1 MKLNLSNILTLS
13 RILVIP
19 VILIL
24 IYLKS
29 PFYGWIAFVLFC
41 IAGITDFFDGY
52 FARKQNITSEF
63 GKMLDPIADKLL
75 VVGVLIV
82 LMIKG
87 TIVDLSIL
95 AALLIIFREIFI
107 SGLREFAANRNSQAS
122 IDVSQVG
129 KLKTAIQML
138 SLLLILSSLV
148 LKNLI
153 ILLNIGIIFLWISM
167 LLALI
172 SGYKYYKS
180 VFN

>member
-1 MKLNLSNILTLS
+1 MKNLPNVLTISRIVLLAPLLIMIYLPNDQLNLIS
-13 RILVIP
+13 
-19 VILIL
+19 VILFIL
-24 IYLKS
+24 IAL
-29 PFYGWIAFVLFC
+29 
-41 IAGITDFFDGY
+41 TDFFDGF
-52 FARKQNITSEF
+52 FARRQYITSEF

-87 TIVDLSIL
+87 TIEDLSIL
-95 AALLIIFREIFI
+95 PALLIIFREIFI
-107 SGLREFAANRNSQAS
+107 SGLREFAANRDSQAS

>member
-1 MKLNLSNILTLS
+1 MKNLPNVLTISRIVLLAPLLIMIYLPNDQLNLIS
-13 RILVIP
+13 
-19 VILIL
+19 VILFIL
-24 IYLKS
+24 IAL
-29 PFYGWIAFVLFC
+29 
-41 IAGITDFFDGY
+41 TDFFDGY
-52 FARKQNITSEF
+52 FARRQNITSEF

-87 TIVDLSIL
+87 TIEDLSIL
-95 AALLIIFREIFI
+95 PALLIIFREIFI

-153 ILLNIGIIFLWISM
+153 ILLSIGIIFLWISM

>member
-1 MKLNLSNILTLS
+1 MKNLPNVLTISRIVLLAPLLIMIYLPNDQLNLIS
-13 RILVIP
+13 
-19 VILIL
+19 VILFIL
-24 IYLKS
+24 IAL
-29 PFYGWIAFVLFC
+29 
-41 IAGITDFFDGY
+41 TDFFDGF
-52 FARKQNITSEF
+52 FARRQNITSEF

-87 TIVDLSIL
+87 TIEDLSIL
-95 AALLIIFREIFI
+95 PALLIIFREIFI

-148 LKNLI
+148 LKNLT
-153 ILLNIGIIFLWISM
+153 ILLNIGIILLWISM
-167 LLALI
+167 VLALI

>member
-1 MKLNLSNILTLS
+1 MKNLPNVLTISRIVLLAPLLIMIYLPNDQLNLIS
-13 RILVIP
+13 
-19 VILIL
+19 VILFIL
-24 IYLKS
+24 IAL
-29 PFYGWIAFVLFC
+29 
-41 IAGITDFFDGY
+41 TDFFDGF
-52 FARKQNITSEF
+52 FARRQNITSEF

-87 TIVDLSIL
+87 TIEDLSIL
-95 AALLIIFREIFI
+95 PALLIIFREIFI

-167 LLALI
+167 ILALI

>member
-1 MKLNLSNILTLS
+1 M
-13 RILVIP
+13 
-19 VILIL
+19 
-24 IYLKS
+24 
-29 PFYGWIAFVLFC
+29 IAL
-41 IAGITDFFDGY
+41 TDFFDGF
-52 FARKQNITSEF
+52 FARRQNITSEF

-87 TIVDLSIL
+87 TIEDLTIL
-95 AALLIIFREIFI
+95 PALLIIFREIFI
-107 SGLREFAANRNSQAS
+107 SGLREFAAKRNSYAS

-148 LKNLI
+148 FKHLM

-167 LLALI
+167 ALALI
-172 SGYKYYKS
+172 SGYKYYKT

>member
-1 MKLNLSNILTLS
+1 MKNLPNVLTIS
-13 RILVIP
+13 RIVLLAPLLIMIYLP
-19 VILIL
+19 NDQLNFISVILFIL
-24 IYLKS
+24 IAL
-29 PFYGWIAFVLFC
+29 
-41 IAGITDFFDGY
+41 TDFFDGF
-52 FARKQNITSEF
+52 FARRQNITSEF

-75 VVGVLIV
+75 VVGVLII

-87 TIVDLSIL
+87 TIEDLSIL
-95 AALLIIFREIFI
+95 PALLIIFREIFI
-107 SGLREFAANRNSQAS
+107 SGLREFAANRNSHAS

-148 LKNLI
+148 LKNLT

-167 LLALI
+167 VLTLI

>member
-1 MKLNLSNILTLS
+1 MKNLPNVLTIS
-13 RILVIP
+13 RIVLLAPLLIMIYLP
-19 VILIL
+19 NDQLNFISVILFIL
-24 IYLKS
+24 IAL
-29 PFYGWIAFVLFC
+29 
-41 IAGITDFFDGY
+41 TDFFDGF
-52 FARKQNITSEF
+52 FARRQNITSEF

-87 TIVDLSIL
+87 TIEDLTIL
-95 AALLIIFREIFI
+95 PALLIIFREIFI
-107 SGLREFAANRNSQAS
+107 SGLREFAANRNSYAS

-148 LKNLI
+148 LKNLP

-167 LLALI
+167 VLALI

>member
-1 MKLNLSNILTLS
+1 MKNLPNVLTISRIVLLAPLLIMIYLPNDQLNLIS
-13 RILVIP
+13 
-19 VILIL
+19 VILFIL
-24 IYLKS
+24 IAL
-29 PFYGWIAFVLFC
+29 
-41 IAGITDFFDGY
+41 TDFFDGF
-52 FARKQNITSEF
+52 FARRQNITSEF

-87 TIVDLSIL
+87 TIEDLSIL
-95 AALLIIFREIFI
+95 PALLIIFREIFI
-107 SGLREFAANRNSQAS
+107 SGLREFAANRNSQVS

-148 LKNLI
+148 LNNLI

>member
-1 MKLNLSNILTLS
+1 MKNLPNVLTISRIVLLAPLLLMIYLPNDKLNSIS
-13 RILVIP
+13 
-19 VILIL
+19 VILFIL
-24 IYLKS
+24 IAL
-29 PFYGWIAFVLFC
+29 
-41 IAGITDFFDGY
+41 TDFFDGY
-52 FARKQNITSEF
+52 FARRQNITSEF

-87 TIVDLSIL
+87 TIEDLSIL

-148 LKNLI
+148 LKNLT
-153 ILLNIGIIFLWISM
+153 ILLNIGIILLWISM
-167 LLALI
+167 VLALI

>member
-1 MKLNLSNILTLS
+1 MKNLPNVLTISRIVLLAPLLIMIYLPNDQLNLIS
-13 RILVIP
+13 
-19 VILIL
+19 VILFIL
-24 IYLKS
+24 IAL
-29 PFYGWIAFVLFC
+29 
-41 IAGITDFFDGY
+41 TDFFDGF
-52 FARKQNITSEF
+52 FARRQNITSEF

-87 TIVDLSIL
+87 TIEDLSIL
-95 AALLIIFREIFI
+95 PALLIIFREIFI

>member
-1 MKLNLSNILTLS
+1 MKNLPNVLTISRIVLLAPLLIMIYLPNDQLNLIS
-13 RILVIP
+13 
-19 VILIL
+19 VILFIL
-24 IYLKS
+24 IAL
-29 PFYGWIAFVLFC
+29 
-41 IAGITDFFDGY
+41 TDFFDGF
-52 FARKQNITSEF
+52 FARRQNITSEF

-87 TIVDLSIL
+87 TIEDLSIL
-95 AALLIIFREIFI
+95 PALLIIFREIFI

-148 LKNLI
+148 LKNLT
-153 ILLNIGIIFLWISM
+153 ILLNIGIIFLWISVV
-167 LLALI
+167 LALL

>member
-1 MKLNLSNILTLS
+1 MKNLPNVLTIS
-13 RILVIP
+13 RIVLLAPLLIMIYLP
-19 VILIL
+19 NDQLNFISVILFIL
-24 IYLKS
+24 IAL
-29 PFYGWIAFVLFC
+29 
-41 IAGITDFFDGY
+41 TDFFDGF
-52 FARKQNITSEF
+52 FARRQNITSEF

-87 TIVDLSIL
+87 TIEDLSIL
-95 AALLIIFREIFI
+95 PALLIIFREIFI
-107 SGLREFAANRNSQAS
+107 SGLREFAANRNSYAS

-148 LKNLI
+148 LKNLT

-167 LLALI
+167 VLALI

>member
-1 MKLNLSNILTLS
+1 MKHLPNVLTIS
-13 RILVIP
+13 RIVLLAPLLIMIYLP
-19 VILIL
+19 NDQLNFISVILFIL
-24 IYLKS
+24 IAL
-29 PFYGWIAFVLFC
+29 
-41 IAGITDFFDGY
+41 TDFFDGF
-52 FARKQNITSEF
+52 FARRQNITSEF

-87 TIVDLSIL
+87 TIEDLSIL
-95 AALLIIFREIFI
+95 PALLIIFREIFI
-107 SGLREFAANRNSQAS
+107 SGLREFAANRNSHAS

-148 LKNLI
+148 LKNLT
-153 ILLNIGIIFLWISM
+153 ILLNFGIIFLWISM
-167 LLALI
+167 VLTLI

>member
-1 MKLNLSNILTLS
+1 MKNLPNVLTISRIVLLAPLLMMIYLPNDQLNLIS
-13 RILVIP
+13 
-19 VILIL
+19 VILFIL
-24 IYLKS
+24 IAL
-29 PFYGWIAFVLFC
+29 
-41 IAGITDFFDGY
+41 TDFFDGF
-52 FARKQNITSEF
+52 FARRQNITSEF

-87 TIVDLSIL
+87 TIEDLSIL
-95 AALLIIFREIFI
+95 PALLIIFREIFI
-107 SGLREFAANRNSQAS
+107 SGLREFAANRNTQAS

-148 LKNLI
+148 LKNLV

>member
-1 MKLNLSNILTLS
+1 MKNLPNVLTISRIVLLAPLLLMIYLPNDKLNSIS
-13 RILVIP
+13 
-19 VILIL
+19 VILFIL
-24 IYLKS
+24 IAL
-29 PFYGWIAFVLFC
+29 
-41 IAGITDFFDGY
+41 TDFFDGY
-52 FARKQNITSEF
+52 FARRQNITSEF

-87 TIVDLSIL
+87 TIEDLSIL

-107 SGLREFAANRNSQAS
+107 SGLREFAANRNSHAS

-148 LKNLI
+148 LKNLT
-153 ILLNIGIIFLWISM
+153 ILLNIGIIFMWISM
-167 LLALI
+167 VLALI
-172 SGYKYYKS
+172 SGYKYFKS

>member
-1 MKLNLSNILTLS
+1 MKNLPNVLTISRIVLLAPLLIMIYLPNDQLNLIS
-13 RILVIP
+13 
-19 VILIL
+19 VILFI
-24 IYLKS
+24 
-29 PFYGWIAFVLFC
+29 FIAL
-41 IAGITDFFDGY
+41 TDFFDGF
-52 FARKQNITSEF
+52 FARRQNITSEF

-87 TIVDLSIL
+87 TIEDLSIL
-95 AALLIIFREIFI
+95 PALLIIFREIFV
-107 SGLREFAANRNSQAS
+107 SGLREFAANRNTQAS

>member
-1 MKLNLSNILTLS
+1 MKNLPNVLTISRIVLLAPLLMMIYLPNDQLNLIS
-13 RILVIP
+13 
-19 VILIL
+19 VILFIL
-24 IYLKS
+24 I
-29 PFYGWIAFVLFC
+29 VL
-41 IAGITDFFDGY
+41 TDFFDGF
-52 FARKQNITSEF
+52 FARRQNVTSEF

-87 TIVDLSIL
+87 TIEDLSIL
-95 AALLIIFREIFI
+95 PALLIIFREIFI
-107 SGLREFAANRNSQAS
+107 SGLREFAANRNTQAS

-148 LKNLI
+148 LNNLI

>member
-1 MKLNLSNILTLS
+1 MKNLPNVLTISRIVLLAPLLIMIYLPNDQLNLIS
-13 RILVIP
+13 
-19 VILIL
+19 VILFIL
-24 IYLKS
+24 IAL
-29 PFYGWIAFVLFC
+29 
-41 IAGITDFFDGY
+41 TDFFDGF
-52 FARKQNITSEF
+52 FARRQNITSEF

-87 TIVDLSIL
+87 TIEDLSIL
-95 AALLIIFREIFI
+95 PALLIIFREIFI

-148 LKNLI
+148 LKNLT

-167 LLALI
+167 VLALI

>member
-1 MKLNLSNILTLS
+1 MKNLPNVLTIS
-13 RILVIP
+13 RIVLLAPLLIMIYLP
-19 VILIL
+19 NDQLNFISVILFIL
-24 IYLKS
+24 IAL
-29 PFYGWIAFVLFC
+29 
-41 IAGITDFFDGY
+41 TDFFDGF
-52 FARKQNITSEF
+52 FARRQNITSEF

-75 VVGVLIV
+75 VVGVLII

-87 TIVDLSIL
+87 TIEDLSIL
-95 AALLIIFREIFI
+95 PALLIIFREIFI
-107 SGLREFAANRNSQAS
+107 SGLREFAANRNSQSS

-148 LKNLI
+148 LKNLT
-153 ILLNIGIIFLWISM
+153 ILLNIGIILLWISM
-167 LLALI
+167 VLALI

>member
-1 MKLNLSNILTLS
+1 MKNLPNVLTISRIVLLAPLLLMIYLPNDKLNSIS
-13 RILVIP
+13 
-19 VILIL
+19 VILFIL
-24 IYLKS
+24 IAL
-29 PFYGWIAFVLFC
+29 
-41 IAGITDFFDGY
+41 TDFFDGF
-52 FARKQNITSEF
+52 FARRQNITSEF

-87 TIVDLSIL
+87 TIEDLSIL
-95 AALLIIFREIFI
+95 PALLIIFREIFI
-107 SGLREFAANRNSQAS
+107 SGLREFAANRNTQAS

>member
-1 MKLNLSNILTLS
+1 MKNLPNVLTISRIVLLAPLLIMIYLPNDQLNLIS
-13 RILVIP
+13 
-19 VILIL
+19 VILFIL
-24 IYLKS
+24 IAL
-29 PFYGWIAFVLFC
+29 
-41 IAGITDFFDGY
+41 TDFFDGF
-52 FARKQNITSEF
+52 FARRQNITSEF

-87 TIVDLSIL
+87 TIDDLSIL
-95 AALLIIFREIFI
+95 PALLIIFREIFI

-148 LKNLI
+148 LKNLV

>member
-1 MKLNLSNILTLS
+1 MKNLPNVLTISRIVLLAPLLIMIYLPNDQLNLIS
-13 RILVIP
+13 
-19 VILIL
+19 VILFIL
-24 IYLKS
+24 IAL
-29 PFYGWIAFVLFC
+29 
-41 IAGITDFFDGY
+41 TDFFDGF
-52 FARKQNITSEF
+52 FARRQNITSEF

-87 TIVDLSIL
+87 TIEDLSIL
-95 AALLIIFREIFI
+95 PALLIIFREIFI
-107 SGLREFAANRNSQAS
+107 SGLREFAANRNTQAS

-148 LKNLI
+148 FKHLM

-167 LLALI
+167 ALALI
-172 SGYKYYKS
+172 SGYKYYKT

>member
-1 MKLNLSNILTLS
+1 MKNLPNVLTISRIVLLAPLLMMIYLPNDQLNLIS
-13 RILVIP
+13 
-19 VILIL
+19 VILFIL
-24 IYLKS
+24 IAL
-29 PFYGWIAFVLFC
+29 
-41 IAGITDFFDGY
+41 TDFFDGF
-52 FARKQNITSEF
+52 FARRQNITSEF

-87 TIVDLSIL
+87 TIEDLSIL
-95 AALLIIFREIFI
+95 PALLIIFREIFI

-122 IDVSQVG
+122 VDVSQVG
-129 KLKTAIQML
+129 KLKTAFQML

-148 LKNLI
+148 FKNLT
-153 ILLNIGIIFLWISM
+153 ILLNIGIIFLWISVV
-167 LLALI
+167 LALL

>member
-1 MKLNLSNILTLS
+1 MKNLPNVLTIS
-13 RILVIP
+13 RIVLLAPLLIMIYLP
-19 VILIL
+19 NDQLNFISVILFIL
-24 IYLKS
+24 IAL
-29 PFYGWIAFVLFC
+29 
-41 IAGITDFFDGY
+41 TDFFDGF
-52 FARKQNITSEF
+52 FARRQNITSEF

-87 TIVDLSIL
+87 TIEDLTIL
-95 AALLIIFREIFI
+95 PALLIIFREIFI

-148 LKNLI
+148 FKHLI

-167 LLALI
+167 ALALI

>member
-1 MKLNLSNILTLS
+1 MKNLPNVLTISRIVLLAPLLIMIYLPNDQLNLIS
-13 RILVIP
+13 
-19 VILIL
+19 VILFIL
-24 IYLKS
+24 IAL
-29 PFYGWIAFVLFC
+29 
-41 IAGITDFFDGY
+41 TDFFDGF
-52 FARKQNITSEF
+52 FARRQNITSEF

-87 TIVDLSIL
+87 TIEDLSIL
-95 AALLIIFREIFI
+95 PALLIIFREIFI
-107 SGLREFAANRNSQAS
+107 SGLREFAANRNTQAS

-148 LKNLI
+148 LKNLV

>member
-1 MKLNLSNILTLS
+1 MKNLPNVLTISRIVLLAPLLIMIYLPNDQLNLIS
-13 RILVIP
+13 
-19 VILIL
+19 VILFIL
-24 IYLKS
+24 IAL
-29 PFYGWIAFVLFC
+29 
-41 IAGITDFFDGY
+41 TDFFDGY
-52 FARKQNITSEF
+52 FARRQNITSVF

-87 TIVDLSIL
+87 TIEDLSIL
-95 AALLIIFREIFI
+95 PALLIIFREIFI

>member
-1 MKLNLSNILTLS
+1 MKNLPNVLTISRIVLLAPLLIMIYLPNDQLNLIS
-13 RILVIP
+13 
-19 VILIL
+19 VILFIL
-24 IYLKS
+24 IAL
-29 PFYGWIAFVLFC
+29 
-41 IAGITDFFDGY
+41 TDFFDGF
-52 FARKQNITSEF
+52 FARRQNITSEF

-87 TIVDLSIL
+87 TIEDLSIL
-95 AALLIIFREIFI
+95 PALLIIFREIFI
-107 SGLREFAANRNSQAS
+107 SGLREFAANRNTQAS
-122 IDVSQVG
+122 VDVSQVG

>member
-1 MKLNLSNILTLS
+1 MKNLPNVLTISRIVLLAPLLIMIYLPNNQLNLIS
-13 RILVIP
+13 
-19 VILIL
+19 VILFIL
-24 IYLKS
+24 IAL
-29 PFYGWIAFVLFC
+29 
-41 IAGITDFFDGY
+41 TDFFDGF
-52 FARKQNITSEF
+52 FARRQNITSEF

-87 TIVDLSIL
+87 TIGDLSIL
-95 AALLIIFREIFI
+95 PALLIIFREIFI

-138 SLLLILSSLV
+138 SLLLILSGLV
-148 LKNLI
+148 LKDLI

>member
-1 MKLNLSNILTLS
+1 MKNLPNVLTISRIVLLAPLLIMIYLPNDQLNLIS
-13 RILVIP
+13 
-19 VILIL
+19 VILFIL
-24 IYLKS
+24 IAL
-29 PFYGWIAFVLFC
+29 
-41 IAGITDFFDGY
+41 TDFFDGF
-52 FARKQNITSEF
+52 FARRQNITSEF

-87 TIVDLSIL
+87 TIEDLSIL
-95 AALLIIFREIFI
+95 PALLIIFREIFI
-107 SGLREFAANRNSQAS
+107 SGLREFAANRNTQAS

-138 SLLLILSSLV
+138 SLLLILLSLV
-148 LKNLI
+148 LKNLT
-153 ILLNIGIIFLWISM
+153 ILLNIGIILLWISM
-167 LLALI
+167 VLALI

>member
-1 MKLNLSNILTLS
+1 MKNLPNVLTISRIVLLAPLLIMIYLPNDQLNLIS
-13 RILVIP
+13 
-19 VILIL
+19 VILFIL
-24 IYLKS
+24 IAL
-29 PFYGWIAFVLFC
+29 
-41 IAGITDFFDGY
+41 TDFFDGF
-52 FARKQNITSEF
+52 FARGQNVTSEF

-87 TIVDLSIL
+87 TIEDLSIL
-95 AALLIIFREIFI
+95 PALLIIFREIFI
-107 SGLREFAANRNSQAS
+107 SGLREFAANRNTQAS

>member
-1 MKLNLSNILTLS
+1 MKNLPNVLTISRIVLLAPLLIMIYLPNDQLNLIS
-13 RILVIP
+13 
-19 VILIL
+19 VILFIL
-24 IYLKS
+24 IAL
-29 PFYGWIAFVLFC
+29 
-41 IAGITDFFDGY
+41 TDFFDGF
-52 FARKQNITSEF
+52 FARRQNITSEF

-87 TIVDLSIL
+87 TIEDLSIL
-95 AALLIIFREIFI
+95 PALLIIFREIFI

-167 LLALI
+167 LLALT

>member
-1 MKLNLSNILTLS
+1 MKNLPNVLTIS
-13 RILVIP
+13 RIVLLAPLLIMIYLP
-19 VILIL
+19 NDQLNFISVILFIL
-24 IYLKS
+24 IAL
-29 PFYGWIAFVLFC
+29 
-41 IAGITDFFDGY
+41 TDFFDGF
-52 FARKQNITSEF
+52 FARRQNITSEF

-75 VVGVLIV
+75 VVGVLII

-87 TIVDLSIL
+87 TIEDLSIL
-95 AALLIIFREIFI
+95 PALLIIFREIFI
-107 SGLREFAANRNSQAS
+107 SGLREFAANRNSEAS

-148 LKNLI
+148 LKNLT

-167 LLALI
+167 VLALI

>member
-1 MKLNLSNILTLS
+1 MKNLPNVLTISRIVLLAPLLIMIYLPNDQLNLIS
-13 RILVIP
+13 
-19 VILIL
+19 VILFIL
-24 IYLKS
+24 IAL
-29 PFYGWIAFVLFC
+29 
-41 IAGITDFFDGY
+41 TDFFDGY
-52 FARKQNITSEF
+52 FARRQNITSEF

-87 TIVDLSIL
+87 TIEDLSIL
-95 AALLIIFREIFI
+95 PALLIIFREIFI

>member
-1 MKLNLSNILTLS
+1 MKNLPNVLTISRIVLLAPLLIMIYLPNDQLNLIS
-13 RILVIP
+13 
-19 VILIL
+19 VILFIL
-24 IYLKS
+24 IAL
-29 PFYGWIAFVLFC
+29 
-41 IAGITDFFDGY
+41 TDFFDGF
-52 FARKQNITSEF
+52 FARRQNITSEF

-87 TIVDLSIL
+87 TIEDLSIL
-95 AALLIIFREIFI
+95 PALLIIFREIFI
-107 SGLREFAANRNSQAS
+107 SGLREFAANRNTQAS

-148 LKNLI
+148 LKNLT

-167 LLALI
+167 VLTLI

>member
-1 MKLNLSNILTLS
+1 MKNLPNVLTIS
-13 RILVIP
+13 RIVLLAPLLIMIYLP
-19 VILIL
+19 NDQLNFISVILFIL
-24 IYLKS
+24 IAL
-29 PFYGWIAFVLFC
+29 
-41 IAGITDFFDGY
+41 TDFFDGF
-52 FARKQNITSEF
+52 FARRQNITSEF

-87 TIVDLSIL
+87 TIEDLSIL
-95 AALLIIFREIFI
+95 PALLIIFREIFI
-107 SGLREFAANRNSQAS
+107 SGLREFAANRNSEAS

-148 LKNLI
+148 FKHLM

-167 LLALI
+167 ALALI

>member
-1 MKLNLSNILTLS
+1 MKNLPNVLTISRIVLLAPLLIMIYLPNDQLNLIS
-13 RILVIP
+13 
-19 VILIL
+19 VILFIL
-24 IYLKS
+24 IAL
-29 PFYGWIAFVLFC
+29 
-41 IAGITDFFDGY
+41 TDFFDGF
-52 FARKQNITSEF
+52 FARRQNITSEF

-75 VVGVLIV
+75 VVGVLII

-87 TIVDLSIL
+87 IIEDLSIL
-95 AALLIIFREIFI
+95 PALLIIFREIFI
-107 SGLREFAANRNSQAS
+107 SGLREFAANRNSHAS

-148 LKNLI
+148 LKNLT

-167 LLALI
+167 VLTLI

>member
-1 MKLNLSNILTLS
+1 MKNLPNVLTISRIVLLAPLLMMIYLPNDQLNLIS
-13 RILVIP
+13 
-19 VILIL
+19 VILFIL
-24 IYLKS
+24 IAL
-29 PFYGWIAFVLFC
+29 
-41 IAGITDFFDGY
+41 TDFFDGF
-52 FARKQNITSEF
+52 FARRQNITSEF

-87 TIVDLSIL
+87 TIEDLSIL

-107 SGLREFAANRNSQAS
+107 SGLREFAANRNTQAS

-148 LKNLI
+148 LKNLV

>member
-1 MKLNLSNILTLS
+1 MKNLPNVLTISRIVLLAPLLIMIYLPNDQLNLIS
-13 RILVIP
+13 
-19 VILIL
+19 VILFIL
-24 IYLKS
+24 IAL
-29 PFYGWIAFVLFC
+29 
-41 IAGITDFFDGY
+41 TDFFDGF
-52 FARKQNITSEF
+52 FARRQNITSEF

-95 AALLIIFREIFI
+95 PAMLIIFREIFI
-107 SGLREFAANRNSQAS
+107 SGLREFAANRNSYAS

-129 KLKTAIQML
+129 KLKTTIQML
-138 SLLLILSSLV
+138 SLLLILSSIVFKHLM
-148 LKNLI
+148 

-167 LLALI
+167 ALALI

>member
-1 MKLNLSNILTLS
+1 MKNLPNVLTISRIVLLAPLLIMIYLPNDQLNLIS
-13 RILVIP
+13 
-19 VILIL
+19 VILFIL
-24 IYLKS
+24 IAL
-29 PFYGWIAFVLFC
+29 
-41 IAGITDFFDGY
+41 TDFFDGF
-52 FARKQNITSEF
+52 FARRQNITSEF

-87 TIVDLSIL
+87 TIDDLSIL
-95 AALLIIFREIFI
+95 PALLIIFREIFI

-148 LKNLI
+148 LKNLT
-153 ILLNIGIIFLWISM
+153 ILLNIGIILLWISM
-167 LLALI
+167 VLALI